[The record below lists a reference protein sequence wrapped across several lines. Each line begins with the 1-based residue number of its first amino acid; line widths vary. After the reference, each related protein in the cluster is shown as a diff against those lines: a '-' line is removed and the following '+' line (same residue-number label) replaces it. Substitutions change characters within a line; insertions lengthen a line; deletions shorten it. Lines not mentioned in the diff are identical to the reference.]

1 MKYEIDEFMLEDKKE
16 ELECDAEDLWKLAYK
31 NLETKVEKAKKALTE
46 KKYEVRQ
53 QLKELPK
60 ENEEEREAL

>member
-1 MKYEIDEFMLEDKKE
+1 M
-16 ELECDAEDLWKLAYK
+16 
-31 NLETKVEKAKKALTE
+31 E

-60 ENEEEREAL
+60 ENEEEREALQNDVDEAQTQLQTL